1 MDMAGSMSSNKLV
14 WLLVAALGFVVAVVL
29 INKTNSDRKATST
42 AQPATQSHSQV
53 APEAGKSPSA
63 ASVQPSIGG
72 DADTVV
78 ETLKEVHARYN
89 ASEENN
95 ARVLKLIEDTNRRLD
110 KIEHNQ
116 GRSNAEQSTGS
127 NSDVVINEL
136 TQQLAQMKS
145 EVSTLTNNVLQ
156 KDPQETHGNPGY
168 EVSTYDLGWDDE
180 AEGGS
185 KKNKAF
191 VPGPKPMPGYV
202 AVRPMTKTRFLNTDP
217 QLAEKLLREKM
228 QQGSNALSTITSSAG
243 ESAPSALTNTVKAA
257 SANAVPDVKPY
268 RTIPKRATGFEAIG
282 MTALI
287 GTVPVGGKVQDPF
300 PVKFI
305 LGEENFAANGIHIP
319 GLKGIV
325 IEGIAR
331 GNWNLSCVA
340 ATLTGASFTFADGTV
355 RDLEYERE
363 QGGDTN
369 GAQATSPFAEGEGN
383 RGIGY
388 IANPQG
394 IPCVPGRRV
403 TDAHKQLFTMGLLG
417 AAKSYF
423 DAKAAAETTT
433 TENPL
438 GGGSTLVT
446 GDKSAFINNQT
457 YSDSMTTVMDFYDKR
472 FRDTFDVIYV
482 EPARKVMLHFTREL
496 HVDYRSDARKVA
508 YAFGGNRHGFSMD

>member
-1 MDMAGSMSSNKLV
+1 MKE
-14 WLLVAALGFVVAVVL
+14 
-29 INKTNSDRKATST
+29 
-42 AQPATQSHSQV
+42 QV
-53 APEAGKSPSA
+53 
-63 ASVQPSIGG
+63 
-72 DADTVV
+72 
-78 ETLKEVHARYN
+78 R
-89 ASEENN
+89 
-95 ARVLKLIEDTNRRLD
+95 
-110 KIEHNQ
+110 
-116 GRSNAEQSTGS
+116 
-127 NSDVVINEL
+127 
-136 TQQLAQMKS
+136 
-145 EVSTLTNNVLQ
+145 TLTDNVLQ
-156 KDPQETHGNPGY
+156 TDKVRANGDSGGNSGY
-168 EVSTYDLGWDDE
+168 EVSSYDLGWDD
-180 AEGGS
+180 AEEGSS
-185 KKNKAF
+185 KKSKDF

-228 QQGSNALSTITSSAG
+228 QQGSDGLSTIASSIG
-243 ESAPSALTNTVKAA
+243 QSAPSELTNTVKAA
-257 SANAVPDVKPY
+257 SAKTVPVVKPY

-325 IEGIAR
+325 VEGIAR

-363 QGGDTN
+363 QGGDSN

-394 IPCVPGRRV
+394 IPCVPGTRF

-433 TENPL
+433 TENSL

-457 YSDSMTTVMDFYDKR
+457 YSDSVTTAMDFYDKR
-472 FRDTFDVIYV
+472 MRDTFDVIYV

-508 YAFGGNRHGFSMD
+508 YSFGGNRHGFSMD